1 MEGKAMSGTE
11 GSFESTY
18 GALGLPGLSNAGA
31 VWWQAQKSIMTGWQS
46 YADGWSQNRLE
57 DLRTSMDLAQA
68 SFHAR
73 DPEQLAKMQK
83 KWMTGV
89 LERAASD
96 LLDFANCA
104 CSAVQSGAPIPAPRE
119 SSSVRR
125 PGAKAAKP
133 AA

>member
-1 MEGKAMSGTE
+1 MSGTE
-11 GSFESTY
+11 GGFESAY
-18 GALGLPGLSNAGA
+18 GTLGLPGLSNAGA
-31 VWWQAQKSIMTGWQS
+31 GWWQAQKSIMTGWQS
-46 YADGWSQNRLE
+46 YADGWSQHRLE

-73 DPEQLAKMQK
+73 DPGQLAKMQK
-83 KWMTGV
+83 KWMTSL

-96 LLDFANCA
+96 LLDFAKCA
-104 CSAVQSGAPIPAPRE
+104 CSVSQDGAATLAARE

-125 PGAKAAKP
+125 PGAKAARP